1 MELLNLT
8 KISKHFLLPNGNENF
23 AEIDRG
29 KLFSKLGALVG
40 FEPIHLDREDISI
53 CPVWQVSLLL
63 QTALQM
69 WEVQLVWL
77 DDVPAPLWPLWSEKL
92 QRQCQIESTCHCYR
106 QKSIACSLL
115 SAPATSLI
123 FHFSRWSFGAGTKPR
138 TMQFRSQ
145 AGPFR
150 GCNS

>member
-8 KISKHFLLPNGNENF
+8 KISKHFLLPNGNENS

-29 KLFSKLGALVG
+29 KLFNKLGALVG

-69 WEVQLVWL
+69 WEVQLV
-77 DDVPAPLWPLWSEKL
+77 
-92 QRQCQIESTCHCYR
+92 
-106 QKSIACSLL
+106 
-115 SAPATSLI
+115 
-123 FHFSRWSFGAGTKPR
+123 
-138 TMQFRSQ
+138 
-145 AGPFR
+145 
-150 GCNS
+150 